1 MEGSEL
7 TFTYE
12 WRGFR
17 NRLFDFYW
25 GDGGGATTLSLPKI
39 KQKQKQKTTGDRI
52 KKKPHHTVK
61 LASSDV

>member
-1 MEGSEL
+1 L
-7 TFTYE
+7 TFS
-12 WRGFR
+12 R
-17 NRLFDFYW
+17 

-61 LASSDV
+61 LASSNV